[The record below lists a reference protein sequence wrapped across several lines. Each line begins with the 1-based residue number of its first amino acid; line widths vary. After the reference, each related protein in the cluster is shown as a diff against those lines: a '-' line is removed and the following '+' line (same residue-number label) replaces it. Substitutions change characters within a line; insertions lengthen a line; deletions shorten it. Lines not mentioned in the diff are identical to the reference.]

1 MCSVI
6 DQSDVVPGVLCLTV
20 NQTQQL
26 VTNPVGSWGLLP
38 GIVTH
43 QGSPIYFT
51 TKINQ
56 DTRLEGLVI
65 VGKSIVH
72 MICSYIT

>member
-26 VTNPVGSWGLLP
+26 VINPVGSWELLP
-38 GIVTH
+38 GIIIGNSYH
-43 QGSPIYFT
+43 QGSPTIFYYQ
-51 TKINQ
+51 KY
-56 DTRLEGLVI
+56 GLCLY
-65 VGKSIVH
+65 GLFLYALS
-72 MICSYIT
+72 S